1 MDTVLLV
8 DSSSDLPLKFIEESE
23 VEIIGLMCHFK
34 DKEYEDDFGKSLKYK
49 EFYDGMRNGEKPYT
63 SQINSY
69 RFEQKFKEL
78 VKKNKKVIYLA
89 FDSAISGTFGSAEVA
104 KEEVIKE
111 YPDADIKIVD
121 TKCASIGE
129 GILVYCAWKMLEA
142 GKSGDEVVEW
152 AKNSCL
158 KVNHWFIVENL
169 FHLSRGGRLSMPKAV
184 VGTLL
189 NIKPIIC
196 INDLGQ
202 LINIVNI
209 RGKKKA
215 IRFLAEEL
223 KEKGSDYENMIVGIS
238 HGDCIEEA
246 EYLAEI
252 VENEFHVKKILINH
266 VGPVIGSHVGPGMLS
281 LCFFS
286 EKGRI

>member
-23 VEIIGLMCHFK
+23 VETIGLMCHFK

-104 KEEVIKE
+104 REEVIKE
-111 YPDADIKIVD
+111 YQDADIKIVD

-129 GILVYCAWKMLEA
+129 GILVYYAWKMLEA
-142 GKSGDEVVEW
+142 GKSGDEVIEW

-169 FHLSRGGRLSMPKAV
+169 FHLSRGGRLSMSKAV

-196 INDLGQ
+196 INDLGE
-202 LINIVNI
+202 LVNVINI

-215 IRFLAEEL
+215 IRFLTEEL
-223 KEKGSDYENMIVGIS
+223 REKGSDYENMIVGIS

-252 VENEFHVKKILINH
+252 VKSEFHVKKIIINH

-286 EKGRI
+286 EKGRM

>member
-1 MDTVLLV
+1 
-8 DSSSDLPLKFIEESE
+8 
-23 VEIIGLMCHFK
+23 
-34 DKEYEDDFGKSLKYK
+34 
-49 EFYDGMRNGEKPYT
+49 
-63 SQINSY
+63 
-69 RFEQKFKEL
+69 
-78 VKKNKKVIYLA
+78 
-89 FDSAISGTFGSAEVA
+89 
-104 KEEVIKE
+104 
-111 YPDADIKIVD
+111 
-121 TKCASIGE
+121 
-129 GILVYCAWKMLEA
+129 
-142 GKSGDEVVEW
+142 
-152 AKNSCL
+152 
-158 KVNHWFIVENL
+158 
-169 FHLSRGGRLSMPKAV
+169 MPKAV

-252 VENEFHVKKILINH
+252 VKNEFHVKKILINH